1 MTGSEPAVV
10 EVIQGRTER
19 VLAEVGECI
28 ELLSEVVESYA
39 VDEASF
45 VDAVAALGSRESAC
59 NEAARDLRVAVRS
72 SVSADAAPS
81 PARDFRSLVVVIDG
95 VANRAERVGTE
106 LAAIEPALTDRC
118 HESLRGMAETASR
131 AFEAL
136 SDATMAYLGAL
147 ADGENADPVVE
158 AIERVRKL
166 ETECDD
172 LRQATLRMAFE
183 DLATAE
189 ALAVRAVAH
198 EMDAVVDAMETAADS
213 MDGMRAAWL

>member
-1 MTGSEPAVV
+1 MTGSDPAVV
-10 EVIQGRTER
+10 EVVHGRTER
-19 VLAEVGECI
+19 FLAEVRECI
-28 ELLSEVVESYA
+28 ELLSEAVESYA
-39 VDEASF
+39 VDEAAF
-45 VDAVAALGSRESAC
+45 ADAIAALESRESAC
-59 NEAARDLRVAVRS
+59 NEAARDLRVAVRG
-72 SVSADAAPS
+72 SVSADDAPS
-81 PARDFRSLVVVIDG
+81 PARDFRSLVVAIDG

-118 HESLRGMAETASR
+118 HESLRGMAETARR

-147 ADGENADPVVE
+147 AAGGDADPVVE

-172 LRQATLRMAFE
+172 LRQAALRMAFD
-183 DLATAE
+183 DLATGE